1 VHPVDWLVVL
11 LYFAFILGV
20 GLRTGRGNRG
30 IEDYFLAKRS
40 MPWWVMGLSVMATQ
54 VSAITLVGTTGQAYV
69 DGMRFIQIYFGL
81 PFAIVILCMTLVPFF
96 YRARVFTA
104 YEFLERRFD
113 GKTRSLTSFLFLLSR
128 GLADAVVIYAPS
140 VVLSIVFGMDEK
152 VLILAI
158 GLGATVYTAFG
169 GMRAVMWTE
178 VWQMLIIFVGM
189 LFCLGSVVVG
199 LPDSLSWSSALRIVG
214 TTGRLATIDF
224 NPDPKITYT
233 FWTGLVG
240 GIFLMLSYF
249 GCDQSQVQRYL
260 TGRSL
265 TESRLSL
272 LFSALLKIPMQFII
286 LLTGAMLFVFYQFE
300 KPPVVFNRVE
310 LQKLEAS
317 PRADEYRDLAEV
329 YDRAFE
335 ERRQAAEALAAAGES
350 SQEEART
357 DFLAADVKLSRV
369 RRGVGELISEMNGAP
384 FNDTNY
390 VFPTFVLTY
399 LPAGVVGLIL
409 VAIFAAAMSTV
420 ESELNSLSTAT
431 VIDFYRRYLTPSASD
446 KHYLVVSRIAT
457 VAWGGAATF
466 CALYM
471 GRLGSAIEVVN
482 RIGSFFYGSILGVF
496 VLAIAIRRATGRG
509 AFWGLAAGMAAVGL
523 TSQYS
528 EISYLYYNIV
538 GCAVVVVVGYLIS
551 LTSPSVSI
559 PRQ

>member
-1 VHPVDWLVVL
+1 MHPVDWLVVL

-96 YRARVFTA
+96 YRARVYTA

-189 LFCLGSVVVG
+189 FFCLGSVVVG

-272 LFSALLKIPMQFII
+272 LFSALLKIPMQFVI
-286 LLTGAMLFVFYQFE
+286 LLTG
-300 KPPVVFNRVE
+300 
-310 LQKLEAS
+310 
-317 PRADEYRDLAEV
+317 
-329 YDRAFE
+329 
-335 ERRQAAEALAAAGES
+335 
-350 SQEEART
+350 
-357 DFLAADVKLSRV
+357 
-369 RRGVGELISEMNGAP
+369 
-384 FNDTNY
+384 
-390 VFPTFVLTY
+390 
-399 LPAGVVGLIL
+399 
-409 VAIFAAAMSTV
+409 
-420 ESELNSLSTAT
+420 
-431 VIDFYRRYLTPSASD
+431 
-446 KHYLVVSRIAT
+446 
-457 VAWGGAATF
+457 
-466 CALYM
+466 
-471 GRLGSAIEVVN
+471 
-482 RIGSFFYGSILGVF
+482 
-496 VLAIAIRRATGRG
+496 
-509 AFWGLAAGMAAVGL
+509 
-523 TSQYS
+523 
-528 EISYLYYNIV
+528 
-538 GCAVVVVVGYLIS
+538 
-551 LTSPSVSI
+551 
-559 PRQ
+559 